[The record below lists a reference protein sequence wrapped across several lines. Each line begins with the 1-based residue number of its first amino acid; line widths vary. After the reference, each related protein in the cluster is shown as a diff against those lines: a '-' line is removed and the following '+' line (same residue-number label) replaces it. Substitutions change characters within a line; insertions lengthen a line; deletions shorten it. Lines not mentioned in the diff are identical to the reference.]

1 MKQMFRNIMALSLLL
16 AYSLSISISMQN
28 LVIDVVSDSSQ
39 QQDVT
44 HSHSDSKT
52 PVLSVFPDLEPLAD
66 IASSSTFNFPS
77 EKLKAQFLLFK
88 YAENYTVTKDKQYV
102 YRSVNIHPGLDMETL
117 LYPFHTF
124 S

>member
-1 MKQMFRNIMALSLLL
+1 MH
-16 AYSLSISISMQN
+16 N

-39 QQDVT
+39 QHDVA
-44 HSHSDSKT
+44 HNHSDAKT
-52 PVLSVFPDLEPLAD
+52 PELSVFPDLEPLAD

-88 YAENYTVTKDKQYV
+88 YAESYTVTKDKQYL
-102 YRSVNIHPGLDMETL
+102 YRSINIHPGLDMEAL